1 MVRLRRFDAMCNHI
15 EDAAFTPVL
24 WRLYCGGG
32 ATKSK
37 KAVIPTTL
45 AGSTSGMS
53 KTTDAMGS
61 ATDDALEQIR
71 QLRAQLDELLSERV
85 QPMARDAA
93 AKLGAGLHDAREQA
107 GRLAGEE
114 LAMVTRQVRD
124 RPITALLAAAAVG
137 FVLARLTR

>member
-1 MVRLRRFDAMCNHI
+1 
-15 EDAAFTPVL
+15 
-24 WRLYCGGG
+24 
-32 ATKSK
+32 
-37 KAVIPTTL
+37 
-45 AGSTSGMS
+45 MS